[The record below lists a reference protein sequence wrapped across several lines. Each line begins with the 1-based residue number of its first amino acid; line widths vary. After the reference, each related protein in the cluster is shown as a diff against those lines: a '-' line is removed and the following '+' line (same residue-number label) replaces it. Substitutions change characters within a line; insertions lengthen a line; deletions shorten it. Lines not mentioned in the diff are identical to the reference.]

1 MNGHSFYNI
10 RKRTLGMKNIGNIF
24 KTDMKNIGTNWVAAI
39 LIGGLILLPSLY
51 AWVNIKAMWDPY
63 SQTDQI
69 PVGIVN
75 EDAGAMVRDKEIHAG
90 DELVDN
96 IKENNDMNWKF
107 VDREKAIDKV
117 GYGDYFAVIV
127 IPEDFSE
134 SLGTVIDDDPEKAN
148 VEYYVNEKLNAI
160 VPKITEKGASSI
172 VQQISSEFIST
183 VNGVIFDIFNEL
195 GIEIE
200 ENLPDIEQF
209 EEYIFEVEDKL
220 PEINK
225 ILNESLT
232 DATNA
237 QDIVKKAQGLIPEAE
252 QATNDG
258 LETIDET
265 TAFLVEAEERLNE
278 MAPQIEA
285 DLKKAQNVASEANDV
300 IKKVQNADIDFSLGE
315 KIKDQMNEKINEATE
330 RIETTEAALEKLK
343 ELNSQPIEV
352 DIGDLETEKENVNN
366 DSEEDNEDN
375 ESNVDKDAVNKQV
388 NEKLQENQSERD
400 EKIDETLDKLAT
412 LKTDLDEVQESLGK
426 IDAFLED
433 TEKDADKMLADLEEI
448 TSNTS
453 ERIDSFVKEY
463 KETIEPTVLEQVAKA
478 KSTLADARGILVDIQ
493 ETIPEVE
500 KILSRTGE
508 NLDEGKGTLESV
520 LGEFPYVN
528 DKVTQLANRI
538 RDIQGEADINE
549 IIELLRND
557 PEAERSFFEEPV
569 KLHENKLFPIEN
581 YGTGMTPFYTV
592 LAIWVGALLLI
603 SMLAA
608 DPNNPENF
616 TARQMYFGRLF
627 TFAAVGILQ
636 TLVVTL
642 GDMFLLDVNVSSP
655 FWFVVFGLLISF
667 VFMSVVYIVVSVF
680 SYVSISMAI
689 VLLVQ
694 QIAVSGGTYPVA
706 LLPEFFQT
714 INPFLLFTYAADLM
728 REAVGGI
735 VWERAARDIIFLSLV
750 SVVFIL
756 FGALFKK
763 TMNKRSHK
771 LMKKSRETGL
781 FH

>member
-1 MNGHSFYNI
+1 
-10 RKRTLGMKNIGNIF
+10 MKNIGNIF

-96 IKENNDMNWKF
+96 LKENNDMDWKF
-107 VDREKAIDKV
+107 VDREKAMDKV
-117 GYGDYFAVIV
+117 EYGDYFAVIV

-134 SLGTVIDDDPEKAN
+134 SLSTVIDDDPEKAN

-209 EEYIFEVEDKL
+209 EDYIFEIEDKL

-278 MAPQIEA
+278 MAPQIEE
-285 DLKKAQNVASEANDV
+285 DLKKVQNIATEANDV
-300 IKKVQNADIDFSLGE
+300 VTKVQNADIDFSLGE

-352 DIGDLETEKENVNN
+352 DIEGLETEKKNENNN
-366 DSEEDNEDN
+366 SDSAEDNEENDSN
-375 ESNVDKDAVNKQV
+375 ESSEINVDKDAVNKQV
-388 NEKLQENQSERD
+388 NNKLQENQSERE
-400 EKIDETLDKLAT
+400 EKINETLDKLAT
-412 LKTDLDEVQESLGK
+412 LKTDLGEVQESLGE
-426 IDAFLED
+426 IDTFLENA
-433 TEKDADKMLADLEEI
+433 EKDADKMLADLQEV
-448 TSNTS
+448 TANTS
-453 ERIDSFVKEY
+453 ERIDNFVKEY
-463 KETIEPTVLEQVAKA
+463 KETIEPTVLEQVEKA

-528 DKVTQLANRI
+528 DKVKQLANRI

-627 TFAAVGILQ
+627 TFATVGILQ

-642 GDMFLLDVNVSSP
+642 GDMFLLDVNVSAP

-667 VFMSVVYIVVSVF
+667 VFMSVVYTVVSVF
-680 SYVSISMAI
+680 GDVGKSMAI
-689 VLLVQ
+689 VLLVL
-694 QIAVSGGTYPVA
+694 QIAGSGGTYPVA

-714 INPFLLFTYAADLM
+714 INPFLPFTYAVDLM

>member
-209 EEYIFEVEDKL
+209 EDYIFEIEDKL

-278 MAPQIEA
+278 MAPQIEE
-285 DLKKAQNVASEANDV
+285 DLKKVQNIASEANDV
-300 IKKVQNADIDFSLGE
+300 VTKVQDADIDFSLGE

-330 RIETTEAALEKLK
+330 RIETTESTLQQLKEQNSGPIEVEIEGEKEDKEDKDKESSIDKDAINEQVNDKIQETQAERDQKIDNALEKLA
-343 ELNSQPIEV
+343 N
-352 DIGDLETEKENVNN
+352 
-366 DSEEDNEDN
+366 
-375 ESNVDKDAVNKQV
+375 
-388 NEKLQENQSERD
+388 
-400 EKIDETLDKLAT
+400 
-412 LKTDLDEVQESLGK
+412 LKTDLSNIQENLGN

-433 TEKDADKMLADLEEI
+433 TKQDADNMLADLQEV
-448 TSNTS
+448 TANTS
-453 ERIDSFVKEY
+453 ERIDNFVKEY
-463 KETIEPTVLEQVAKA
+463 KETIEPTVLEQVEKA

-528 DKVTQLANRI
+528 DKVKQLANRI

-642 GDMFLLDVNVSSP
+642 GDMFLLDVNVSAP

-667 VFMSVVYIVVSVF
+667 VFMSVVYTVVSVF
-680 SYVSISMAI
+680 GDVGKSMAI
-689 VLLVQ
+689 VLLVL
-694 QIAVSGGTYPVA
+694 QIAGSGGTYPVA

-714 INPFLLFTYAADLM
+714 INPFLPFTYAVDLM

>member
-1 MNGHSFYNI
+1 
-10 RKRTLGMKNIGNIF
+10 
-24 KTDMKNIGTNWVAAI
+24 
-39 LIGGLILLPSLY
+39 
-51 AWVNIKAMWDPY
+51 
-63 SQTDQI
+63 
-69 PVGIVN
+69 
-75 EDAGAMVRDKEIHAG
+75 
-90 DELVDN
+90 
-96 IKENNDMNWKF
+96 
-107 VDREKAIDKV
+107 
-117 GYGDYFAVIV
+117 
-127 IPEDFSE
+127 
-134 SLGTVIDDDPEKAN
+134 
-148 VEYYVNEKLNAI
+148 
-160 VPKITEKGASSI
+160 SI

-252 QATNDG
+252 QTTNDG

-300 IKKVQNADIDFSLGE
+300 IKKVQNADIDFSLGK
-315 KIKDQMNEKINEATE
+315 KIKDEMNEKINIATE
-330 RIETTEAALEKLK
+330 RIETAEAALKKLK

-352 DIGDLETEKENVNN
+352 DIEGLETEKKNESNN
-366 DSEEDNEDN
+366 SEEDDEDN
-375 ESNVDKDAVNKQV
+375 ESNESSESNVD
-388 NEKLQENQSERD
+388 
-400 EKIDETLDKLAT
+400 
-412 LKTDLDEVQESLGK
+412 
-426 IDAFLED
+426 
-433 TEKDADKMLADLEEI
+433 KDADKMLADLEEI

-528 DKVTQLANRI
+528 DEVKQLANRI

-592 LAIWVGALLLI
+592 L
-603 SMLAA
+603 
-608 DPNNPENF
+608 
-616 TARQMYFGRLF
+616 
-627 TFAAVGILQ
+627 
-636 TLVVTL
+636 
-642 GDMFLLDVNVSSP
+642 
-655 FWFVVFGLLISF
+655 
-667 VFMSVVYIVVSVF
+667 
-680 SYVSISMAI
+680 
-689 VLLVQ
+689 
-694 QIAVSGGTYPVA
+694 
-706 LLPEFFQT
+706 
-714 INPFLLFTYAADLM
+714 
-728 REAVGGI
+728 
-735 VWERAARDIIFLSLV
+735 
-750 SVVFIL
+750 
-756 FGALFKK
+756 
-763 TMNKRSHK
+763 
-771 LMKKSRETGL
+771 
-781 FH
+781 